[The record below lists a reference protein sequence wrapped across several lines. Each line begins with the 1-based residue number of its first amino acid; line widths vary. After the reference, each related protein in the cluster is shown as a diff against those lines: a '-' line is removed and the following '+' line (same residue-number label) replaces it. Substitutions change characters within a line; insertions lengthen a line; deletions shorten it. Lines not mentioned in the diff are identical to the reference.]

1 MILKGSQ
8 RSGARALADHL
19 MNDRDNDHVTVINLD
34 GFMADDLKGAFLEV
48 EAISKGTRCKQY
60 LFSLSLNPPSEHM
73 AGEQDFKDAADR
85 IGDVLGLSDQPRA
98 IVLHEKQGRRHAHV
112 VWSRIDVDEMK
123 AINLPHFKNKLRDMS
138 RELFLDHGWELPQ
151 GLRTYGKGNPLN
163 FTLEEWQQARRQG
176 IDPREIKQVVQEAW
190 QRSDDR
196 TSLQHALRDRGLFL
210 ARGDRRGAVVLDID
224 GNPYALARWAGVK
237 AKDVKGRL
245 GDFSDLPSVDE
256 TLRDLSRMKTDQVRD
271 YIQSVQSKH
280 RNEVKPLNEERLEL
294 RDQHRA
300 ERVAIKAK
308 QEERSKA
315 ETKTRQDRLNK
326 GLRGLFDR
334 LTGKASDIRR
344 ENETDAWR
352 AMKRDQAQRDD
363 LVLAQ
368 MRDRKNL
375 QERFEALKR
384 RQKNERQILTR
395 NLRDYLHRQANEQHR
410 DQERNRERTRGRG
423 PSLGR

>member
-19 MNDRDNDHVTVINLD
+19 MNDRDNDHVTVIDLD
-34 GFMADDLKGAFLEV
+34 GFMADDLLGAFREV

-60 LFSLSLNPPSEHM
+60 LFSLSLNPPSDHL
-73 AGEQDFKDAADR
+73 AGEQDFKDAANR

-98 IVLHEKQGRRHAHV
+98 IVLHEKEGRRHAHV
-112 VWSRIDVDEMK
+112 VWSRIDADEMK

-151 GLRTYGKGNPLN
+151 GLRTYGKGDPLN

-196 TSLQHALRDRGLFL
+196 TSLQHALRDCGLFL
-210 ARGDRRGAVVLDID
+210 ARGDRRGAVVLDIE

-245 GDFSDLPSVDE
+245 GNFSDLPSVDE
-256 TLRDLSRMKTDQVRD
+256 TLQDLRRMKTDQVRD
-271 YIQSVQSKH
+271 YIQSVRSKH
-280 RNEVKPLNEERLEL
+280 RNEVEPLNDERLKL

-300 ERVAIKAK
+300 ERVMLKSK
-308 QEERSKA
+308 QEERWKA

-334 LTGKASDIRR
+334 LTGKASDIRK
-344 ENETDAWR
+344 ENETNAWR
-352 AMKRDQAQRDD
+352 AMKRDQALRDD

-368 MRDRKNL
+368 MRDRKKL

-384 RQKNERQILTR
+384 RQKNERQILAR
-395 NLRDYLHRQANEQHR
+395 NLKDYLHRQASEQHR
-410 DQERNRERTRGRG
+410 DREQERTRQHIRG